1 MYHRPIH
8 VLFLAER
15 NSSRSILAEAL
26 LNRLGTGRFEA
37 FSAGVTPAV
46 AISPYAIALLHRIN
60 YNIQT
65 LVPKAVEDFG
75 AADAPE
81 LDFVFRLSHH
91 LPQGRLPQFKGN
103 PRLIDWF
110 LPDPE
115 DVMGSPA
122 MIATAYADLFG
133 ALCSRIETLSQMSP
147 TFLAGDAAADR
158 LERMGEAYIRLAA

>member
-1 MYHRPIH
+1 MYQRPIH

-26 LNRLGTGRFEA
+26 LNRLGAGRFEA
-37 FSAGVTPAV
+37 WSAGVSPAV
-46 AISPYAIALLHRIN
+46 AVSPYAIALLHRIN
-60 YNIQT
+60 YNMQM
-65 LVPKAVEDFG
+65 LVPKSVEAFG
-75 AADAPE
+75 AEDAPE
-81 LDFVFRLSHH
+81 IDFVFRLSHH
-91 LPQGRLPQFKGN
+91 LPQGRLPEFKGN
-103 PRLIDWF
+103 PRIVDWF

-133 ALCSRIETLSQMSP
+133 ALCSRIETLTQMSP
-147 TFLAGDAAADR
+147 AFLAGDAAEAR

>member
-26 LNRLGTGRFEA
+26 LNRLGAGHFEA
-37 FSAGVTPAV
+37 FSAGVNPAV

-60 YNIQT
+60 YNMQM
-65 LVPKAVEDFG
+65 LVPKSVEAFG
-75 AADAPE
+75 AEDAPE
-81 LDFVFRLSHH
+81 IDFVFRLSHH
-91 LPQGRLPQFKGN
+91 LPQGRLPDFKGN
-103 PRLIDWF
+103 PRIVDWF

-133 ALCSRIETLSQMSP
+133 ALCSRIETLTQMSP
-147 TFLAGDAAADR
+147 AFLAGDAAADR
-158 LERMGEAYIRLAA
+158 LERMGETYIRLAA